1 MAPPLP
7 SSDVG
12 GVGGWGRAPDR
23 QRERPGRGILVVGVP
38 PTAEEEEEGAMG
50 EYCAAAAAAEGEQP
64 VAESV
69 LPLPPPL
76 ARYLYGDYDRCSTK
90 QVSSRTSTAA
100 SPSTRGY
107 KASKYASRGVYS
119 MKTDV
124 FNFGVLVLVI
134 ISGRKNTIIDKR
146 GDIVGDL
153 VREDWHMWK
162 EQRLHELVDP
172 FLAGGYKVA
181 EIRKCSH
188 VAMPCA
194 QEDPAD

>member
-1 MAPPLP
+1 MIPKIADFGSSRALR
-7 SSDVG
+7 SDV
-12 GVGGWGRAPDR
+12 
-23 QRERPGRGILVVGVP
+23 
-38 PTAEEEEEGAMG
+38 AEE
-50 EYCAAAAAAEGEQP
+50 
-64 VAESV
+64 
-69 LPLPPPL
+69 
-76 ARYLYGDYDRCSTK
+76 
-90 QVSSRTSTAA
+90 RTSRVIGT
-100 SPSTRGY
+100 SGY